1 MVDQEKQDENPEE
14 LSLEQQLDQAN
25 NTPKMTVISA
35 KVYQKDKAEF
45 IRNADEYGRTTAGQI
60 AYLIRKF
67 NRGEILSPEQQ
78 ETNKQEVE
86 SLQSQINELQ
96 SKWESEANLHQQA
109 IKDLEELKT
118 KKNGLEKKVKEEQK
132 EYETLLKKY
141 NDRIEQTGDIESKL
155 IEKDQ
160 EIKSL
165 KKQLKDAEKKR
176 DEYKQ
181 KFTDK
186 ANEVKELAERLNK
199 ANTWIQGHTNDF
211 MGHEYPGEF

>member
-1 MVDQEKQDENPEE
+1 MVDQEKQNQNPEE

-45 IRNADEYGRTTAGQI
+45 IRNADDYGRTTAGQI

-86 SLQSQINELQ
+86 SLQSQIDDLQ
-96 SKWESEANLHQQA
+96 SKWESEANLHNEA
-109 IKDLEELKT
+109 VKDAEALKT
-118 KKNGLEKKVKEEQK
+118 KKEELEKQVKEEQK
-132 EYETLLKKY
+132 KYETLLKKY
-141 NDRIEQTGDIESKL
+141 NDQTEKTGDTESKL
-155 IEKDQ
+155 KEKDQ
-160 EIKSL
+160 EIKNL

-199 ANTWIQGHTNDF
+199 ANTWIQGHTNDL
-211 MGHEYPGEF
+211 MGHAYPGEF